1 MNLQATETIVANVV
15 FGLLLIAT
23 TPWLFNAILSVGV
36 PDGRTQAVQLGFC
49 IGLAASGFILL
60 AMAYEGYRGR

>member
-23 TPWLFNAILSVGV
+23 TPWLFNAILKVGV
-36 PDGRTQAVQLGFC
+36 PDGRTQAVQLGFY
-49 IGLAASGFILL
+49 IGLALSGFVLL
-60 AMAYEGYRGR
+60 ALAYEGYMER

>member
-23 TPWLFNAILSVGV
+23 TPWLFNAILNVGV
-36 PDGRTQAVQLGFC
+36 PDGRTQAVQLGFY
-49 IGLAASGFILL
+49 IGLTLSGFILL
-60 AMAYEGYRGR
+60 ALAYEGYTER